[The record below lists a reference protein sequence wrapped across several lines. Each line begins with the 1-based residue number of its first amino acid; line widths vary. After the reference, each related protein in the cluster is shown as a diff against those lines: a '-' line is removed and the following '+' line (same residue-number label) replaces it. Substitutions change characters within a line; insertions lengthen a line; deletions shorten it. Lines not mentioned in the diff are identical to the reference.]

1 MKLNKPAWPLLLL
14 THALF
19 LQLATFVVRP
29 AASYRAL
36 ELGINPGLIGL
47 VASSFAFLPLFV
59 AVFIGRASDS
69 GHNSEILISG
79 SLILV
84 IAGFG
89 LIYAANS
96 IGSLIL
102 WNVLLGLG
110 NLMSVIGQQNRVA
123 QGDASK
129 LDSAFGLYTF
139 AGSLGQTLGPTLI
152 IIFGGSSLIPNTKEL
167 FSFYFV
173 ASIIL
178 LIITILLIREKLAEN
193 RVAEA
198 KMHKSIL
205 STFRS
210 AEPRTRKTLL
220 SAMLVSLTVIGSVD
234 LIGIYLP
241 VLGLDRKISASTIG
255 ALLSIRA
262 IATMFSRFYLGP
274 LVAKFGRNELIIGSV
289 ALAGMFTA
297 SLVIA
302 MPIWLTGIALLF
314 LGFTLGIGQPLTMTI
329 ITLGV
334 PSNTRGTWLAMR
346 LSANR
351 VGQSVLPASI
361 GLCTAIAGV
370 SGVFGATAIALG
382 AVAASSAYLL
392 PRK

>member
-1 MKLNKPAWPLLLL
+1 
-14 THALF
+14 
-19 LQLATFVVRP
+19 
-29 AASYRAL
+29 
-36 ELGINPGLIGL
+36 
-47 VASSFAFLPLFV
+47 
-59 AVFIGRASDS
+59 
-69 GHNSEILISG
+69 
-79 SLILV
+79 
-84 IAGFG
+84 
-89 LIYAANS
+89 
-96 IGSLIL
+96 
-102 WNVLLGLG
+102 
-110 NLMSVIGQQNRVA
+110 
-123 QGDASK
+123 
-129 LDSAFGLYTF
+129 
-139 AGSLGQTLGPTLI
+139 
-152 IIFGGSSLIPNTKEL
+152 
-167 FSFYFV
+167 
-173 ASIIL
+173 
-178 LIITILLIREKLAEN
+178 
-193 RVAEA
+193 
-198 KMHKSIL
+198 
-205 STFRS
+205 
-210 AEPRTRKTLL
+210 
-220 SAMLVSLTVIGSVD
+220 
-234 LIGIYLP
+234 
-241 VLGLDRKISASTIG
+241 
-255 ALLSIRA
+255 
-262 IATMFSRFYLGP
+262 MFSRFYLGP